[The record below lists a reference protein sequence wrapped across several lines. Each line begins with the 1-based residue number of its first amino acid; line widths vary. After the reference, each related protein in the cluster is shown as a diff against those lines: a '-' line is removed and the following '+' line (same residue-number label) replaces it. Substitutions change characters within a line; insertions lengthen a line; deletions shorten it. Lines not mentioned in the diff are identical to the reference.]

1 MVAQFGVLGTVQ
13 VTVDGTDLPVGGPKQ
28 RCVMGMLLLEPGRV
42 VPTGRIAEAV
52 WGADR
57 PAEMTNALQAA
68 ASRLRRVLAT
78 RTEARLVGRA
88 DGYQLEVDE
97 DQVDVH
103 RSRRLIAAA
112 RTHVATGAEPRAT
125 QLFEQALSLWRGRP
139 FANVDSALV
148 QDRLVPP
155 LSQEYLGAL
164 VESQDCALR
173 MGHGARLIPQLS
185 RLVEEYPFE
194 QRLRAQ
200 LLVALYDA
208 GRAVD
213 ALREYYRL
221 RTVLVNELG
230 IEPDDELRS
239 MHQAIL
245 RGVPAGQLV
254 RTHVPGVPA
263 ARPVVDV
270 SSQLPQ
276 LADPV
281 DSADAV
287 LGREDQFR
295 RLVAWFDESPDRPAV
310 LAGDPG
316 VGKTALALRVARA
329 LAERCFPDGQLY
341 ADLGADHRDPVE
353 VVAGFLLTLGVP
365 AADVPR
371 RWDECVARLRDAVDG
386 RRVLVVLDGAGEESA
401 TARLLTAVDGCG
413 VLVTTSGTVPELAGA
428 LRVRLD
434 GLDPRS
440 SVAALAA
447 IVGADRIDAE
457 PAAAEVVRLCAYN
470 ARAIGL
476 VGAALRMGPDR
487 GLAEVADRLTE
498 LRGTDTVLHSGTA
511 IGYER
516 QSPTVRRLFR
526 LLDLFDLP
534 PLPLPSLALVFGM
547 TEQEAERTVGLLSRA
562 RLVEALGGVDG
573 PRYRIPGGI
582 RTFASRHPDLDVDD
596 TELISHAG
604 RVVRSWLSTVGAPSH
619 QDQPSS

>member
-112 RTHVATGAEPRAT
+112 RTHVATGAEARAT

-245 RGVPAGQLV
+245 RGVPAGELV
-254 RTHVPGVPA
+254 RTHVPGAPA

-276 LADPV
+276 PADP
-281 DSADAV
+281 V

-295 RLVAWFDESPDRPAV
+295 RLVAWFEESRDRQAV

-316 VGKTALALRVARA
+316 VGKTALALWVARA

-353 VVAGFLLTLGVP
+353 VVAGFLLSLGIP

-386 RRVLVVLDGAGEESA
+386 RRVLVVFDGAGEESA

-413 VLVTTSGTVPELAGA
+413 VLVTTSGTVPEMAGA
-428 LRVRLD
+428 LRIRLD
-434 GLDPRS
+434 GLDPLS
-440 SVAALAA
+440 SVAAL
-447 IVGADRIDAE
+447 VGVDRFDAE

-476 VGAALRMGPDR
+476 VGAALRMRPER
-487 GLAEVADRLTE
+487 GLAEVVARLTE
-498 LRGTDTVLHSGTA
+498 LRGTDTVLHSGAA

-534 PLPLPSLALVFGM
+534 PLPLPSLALVFGT
-547 TEQEAERTVGLLSRA
+547 TEQEAEQTVGLLARA
-562 RLVEALGGVDG
+562 RLVEALGGADG
-573 PRYRIPGGI
+573 PRYRIPSGI

-619 QDQPSS
+619 QVQPRS